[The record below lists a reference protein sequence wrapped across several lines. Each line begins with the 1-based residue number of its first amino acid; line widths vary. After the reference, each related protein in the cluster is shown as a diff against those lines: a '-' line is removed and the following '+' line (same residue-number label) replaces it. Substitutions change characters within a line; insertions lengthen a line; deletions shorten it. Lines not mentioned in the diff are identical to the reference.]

1 MYRARSKTT
10 RKPTARKLRG
20 SGKLMDWLKKAAPR
34 LNNFLK
40 SSKII
45 SRLGDVG
52 VNFAPPQY
60 RGVADSAL
68 SGIKSLGYGR
78 RRRTRGRGLKTSGG
92 ALRLAGSRYY

>member
-1 MYRARSKTT
+1 MYSRARSTT

-20 SGKLMDWLKKAAPR
+20 AGRLMDWLKRAAPK

-40 SSKII
+40 STKLI

-60 RGVADSAL
+60 RGLADSAL
-68 SGIKSLGYGR
+68 AGVKSLGYGR
-78 RRRTRGRGLKTSGG
+78 RRTQRGRGLKTSGG